1 MSKIPSISHIQA
13 SLLYVLI
20 PCRYFATFLGW
31 LVAAVTNSHF
41 PKFFNLGA
49 LLTIGASLQLL
60 SQTLRPWKPP
70 FPLFVITF
78 FFSGLGQAYQDA
90 HTNTFVSSVKDAHNW
105 LGFIHGMYGFGCLIS
120 PFVATAIASAQ
131 TPSRW
136 TLFYIFPLG
145 LSVINLTAVTII
157 FRESVNMVKST
168 SSTDAVIQRAARNK
182 SAVEE
187 VRQMLKQRNIWLIS
201 LFFFFSLGVG
211 TTSSG
216 M

>member
-1 MSKIPSISHIQA
+1 
-13 SLLYVLI
+13 
-20 PCRYFATFLGW
+20 
-31 LVAAVTNSHF
+31 
-41 PKFFNLGA
+41 
-49 LLTIGASLQLL
+49 
-60 SQTLRPWKPP
+60 
-70 FPLFVITF
+70 
-78 FFSGLGQAYQDA
+78 
-90 HTNTFVSSVKDAHNW
+90 
-105 LGFIHGMYGFGCLIS
+105 MYGFGCLVS

-136 TLFYIFPLG
+136 TLFYTFPLG

-168 SSTDAVIQRAARNK
+168 SSTGAAIQRAARNK
-182 SAVEE
+182 SAMEE

-201 LFFFFSLGVG
+201 LFFFFSLGVS